1 MLARIKALAQ
11 RYRVAIFVV
20 ALAVFLGGVGYAIH
34 QSAIDPD
41 KVNPWIFLA
50 LLLGPTPMN
59 IALNALQLRYAA
71 DALGQTLNFM
81 PALRITVI
89 ATASNMLPLPGAYLV
104 RTYALAPNADIATL
118 KRAATINLL
127 IIKQSITL
135 AVLLFAISVSDLFPL
150 LYTIPAILTA
160 AAVLVLNALMWR
172 KNRLAWRN
180 FAITLAIQVAMIS
193 GEVIRT
199 AFAFSALGAHID
211 LRQAAAISIAGTVS
225 SVAAVVPGGVGI
237 RELGAA
243 GIALLI
249 GVIPELA
256 FAATA
261 LNWIAALLVL
271 AAANSA
277 ITWRATRR
285 KNRKT
290 AL

>member
-1 MLARIKALAQ
+1 MLARIKAVAQ
-11 RYRVAIFVV
+11 RYRIAIFVV
-20 ALAVFLGGVGYAIH
+20 ALTVFLGGVGFAINEA
-34 QSAIDPD
+34 AIDPD

-59 IALNALQLRYAA
+59 IALNALLLRYAA
-71 DALGQTLNFM
+71 DALGQTLRFM

-89 ATASNMLPLPGAYLV
+89 ATASNMLPLPGAYFV
-104 RTYALAPNADIATL
+104 RTYALAPNADAASL

-127 IIKQSITL
+127 VIKQSITL
-135 AVLLFAISVSDLFPL
+135 AVLVFAISVSDLFPL
-150 LYTIPAILTA
+150 RYTIPAILTA
-160 AAVLVLNALMWR
+160 AVVLALIALMWR
-172 KNRLAWRN
+172 RYGFRWRN
-180 FAITLAIQVAMIS
+180 FAITVAVQVAMIS
-193 GEVIRT
+193 GEVIRIAL
-199 AFAFSALGAHID
+199 AFFALGAHIE
-211 LRQAAAISIAGTVS
+211 LRQAAAISIAGIMS
-225 SVAAVVPGGVGI
+225 SVAAIVPGGVGI

-277 ITWRATRR
+277 ITWHATRR
-285 KNRKT
+285 KTDKT